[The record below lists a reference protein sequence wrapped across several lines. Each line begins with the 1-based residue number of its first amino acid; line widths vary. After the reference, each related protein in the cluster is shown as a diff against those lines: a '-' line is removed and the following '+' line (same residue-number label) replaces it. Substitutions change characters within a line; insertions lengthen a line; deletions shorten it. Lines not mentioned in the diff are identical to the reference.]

1 MKMYKFKQGKIEM
14 VMLMKFDIKTILLT
28 THLSKNAENYPDEK
42 ELLVVV

>member
-1 MKMYKFKQGKIEM
+1 M

-28 THLSKNAENYPDEK
+28 THLPKNAENYPDEK